1 VEISVKEDELMDIR
15 SQVVFLDDGS
25 VTRHS
30 VLSHSGDDVM
40 DAWNQV
46 VADQPRVA
54 SLNRRTY

>member
-15 SQVVFLDDGS
+15 FQVVFLGDGS

-30 VLSHSGDDVM
+30 VLSRSGDDVM
-40 DAWNQV
+40 DAWNLV